1 MYEVENQENPNKIRN
16 VVVGAVGDGD
26 VDGRRQIA
34 SVEFRRLQRI
44 ESKGVGGVEGGGGG
58 GDATTAGGDWAWN
71 VVVAAWTVGYCI

>member
-16 VVVGAVGDGD
+16 VVVGAVGD

-44 ESKGVGGVEGGGGG
+44 DAAGVGGVGGGGG
-58 GDATTAGGDWAWN
+58 EGGGATTAGGDWAWN